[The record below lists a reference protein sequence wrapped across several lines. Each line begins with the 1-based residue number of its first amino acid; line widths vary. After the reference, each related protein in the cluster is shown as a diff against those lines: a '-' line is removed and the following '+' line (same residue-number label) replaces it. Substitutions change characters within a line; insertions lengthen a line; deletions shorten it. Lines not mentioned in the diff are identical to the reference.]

1 MITGAGRSDPG
12 RVRRHNEDA
21 VFSDSARGLFL
32 VADGMGGEHAGD
44 VAAKLAVEAVAGF
57 IARSAQDPDHT
68 WPFGIDG
75 AIGYQANRLRTA
87 VKLANRRVH
96 REAESR
102 AQYTGMGTT
111 LAVVLVEEDEAAIVS
126 VGDSRV
132 YAVRDGAIEQLTR
145 DDTWLETLLA
155 QNPTLD
161 RRTLANHPMRHVLTS
176 VVGAQDELDVTI
188 RTRKLAC
195 GEWLVLC
202 TDGVHR
208 ALDEA
213 TLFQT
218 IAESP
223 DPAAAAERLVA
234 SAVARR
240 GDDNASA
247 MVLRRVPS

>member
-1 MITGAGRSDPG
+1 MITGAGSSDPG

-21 VFSDSARGLFL
+21 VFSDPARGLFL

-44 VAAKLAVEAVAGF
+44 VAAKLAVEAVSAF

-102 AQYTGMGTT
+102 AEYTGMGTT
-111 LAVVLVEEDEAAIVS
+111 LAVVLVEEDEASIVS

-132 YAVRDGAIEQLTR
+132 YAVRNGAIEQLTR

-176 VVGAQDELDVTI
+176 VVGAQDELDVTV
-188 RTRKLAC
+188 RTRTLAC
-195 GEWLVLC
+195 GEWLILC

-213 TLFQT
+213 ALLQT
-218 IAESP
+218 IADSA

-234 SAVARR
+234 SALARR

-247 MVLRRVPS
+247 MVLRRTPS